1 MKIFAIY
8 LRLNLIQKPEW
19 FDNFRQKYSEPV
31 DLHITLIQPR
41 YIDETRVDDIKLEVR
56 NFLNKSRFGADD
68 KTIKFNN
75 IVCDQEVNGT
85 YTIMLLA
92 ENADKVLFIQ
102 KGLKELLIDSIEY
115 VDEVTM
121 DYEENFRPHITIGT
135 NIDKNTLHTVQSY
148 FQSTNEVTGVVTD
161 LVIPIVKD
169 TSLQERMDINNQ
181 IILDL

>member
-41 YIDETRVDDIKLEVR
+41 YIDETRVDDIKLKVS
-56 NFLNKSRFGADD
+56 NYLNESKFGTDD
-68 KTIKFNN
+68 KTIKFSN
-75 IVCDQEVNGT
+75 IVCDKEVNGT

-102 KGLKELLIDSIEY
+102 KGLKELLMDSTEY
-115 VDEVTM
+115 VDQVTI

-135 NIDKNTLHTVQSY
+135 NIDKNTLDTVQSC
-148 FQSTNEVTGVVTD
+148 FQSNNEVAGVLTD